1 MRRKYALN
9 SAPFRMLTK
18 AIDGLSLMW
27 YSDAIFSGGGTMV
40 REAALLGLNAYS
52 IFAGKLGAAD
62 AALERQGKLK
72 MIRQIEEIDQLK
84 FDKRIGFPQLKRSN
98 ETRDFICEQV
108 VRFARQSE
116 AGKSEKLFT
125 CERQARI

>member
-1 MRRKYALN
+1 
-9 SAPFRMLTK
+9 
-18 AIDGLSLMW
+18 
-27 YSDAIFSGGGTMV
+27 MV

-72 MIRQIEEIDQLK
+72 MIRELAEIDQLR
-84 FDKRIGFPQLKRSN
+84 FEKRRGFPQLKGSS

-108 VRFARQSE
+108 VRFAKQNQRRKWEDLMISKPQTHISQ
-116 AGKSEKLFT
+116 L
-125 CERQARI
+125 